1 MELSTETEQLVQKA
15 ELIYKQNFPPTTC
28 FERAIFF
35 SWWCGINDCGFCY
48 MSALPKDK
56 VSKEESIRHEASI
69 LAETWLCKKLGWEF
83 GFFSGGINAFT
94 VDKVTDMVK
103 KINIVYGEK
112 VWINI
117 GAVPKPVLE
126 KYAPYVKG
134 VVGSVETVNEEVHKK
149 ACPSKPSAPYY
160 KMFENSHAMGLQN
173 AMTFIIGLGET
184 RADFPKLVE
193 TIKKYHITKLH
204 FYGLVPHEG
213 TVYANEKP
221 PTADEQAWW
230 IAQTRIAFPKIDI
243 QCGIW
248 SDRANRISLLLRAG
262 ANSISKFQA
271 IKLFATKPAQDI
283 EKQAVLGGRE
293 FLGSLTK
300 LPEININEID
310 AFGFDEE
317 LTKNIKKK
325 AEQYLKL
332 MRRNIE
338 HPERTQLI
346 QIKEQ
351 L

>member
-1 MELSTETEQLVQKA
+1 MQLSKETETLIQKA
-15 ELIYKQNFPPTTC
+15 ETIYSQNFPKTTC

-94 VDKVTDMVK
+94 VDKVTDMLK

-117 GAVPKPVLE
+117 GAVPKPVLQ
-126 KYAPYVKG
+126 KYAPYIKG
-134 VVGSVETVNEEVHKK
+134 VVGSVETVNEEIHKK
-149 ACPSKPSAPYY
+149 ACPSKPALPYY
-160 KMFENSHAMGLQN
+160 RMFDLAKEMNLQN
-173 AMTFIIGLGET
+173 SMTFIVGLGET
-184 RADFPKLVE
+184 RADFPKLIE

-213 TVYANEKP
+213 TVYATAET
-221 PTADEQAWW
+221 PTAEKQAWW
-230 IAQTRIAFPKIDI
+230 IAQTRIAFPTIDI

-248 SDRANRISLLLRAG
+248 SDRTERISLLLRAG

-271 IKLFATKPAQDI
+271 IKLFATKPAQEI
-283 EKQAVLGGRE
+283 EQQAKIAGRE
-293 FLGSLTK
+293 FLGSLTV
-300 LPEININEID
+300 LPAVDLHEID
-310 AFGFDEE
+310 QFGFDEE
-317 LTKNIKKK
+317 LTTNIKKK
-325 AEQYLKL
+325 AQQYLKL
-332 MRRNIE
+332 MKRNME
-338 HPERTQLI
+338 HPERMPLI
-346 QIKEQ
+346 QIRE
-351 L
+351 